1 LAIFLKRTFLLDFD
15 LYVFY
20 YVYTIKAPTKANSS
34 LIIPFNHD
42 GVYFSIANL
51 VDIKQKWN
59 SFSAKDS
66 KMTNLTFV
74 QLVDIEQIQH
84 LLEAQYKITGVLS
97 AILDTDENILAAAGW
112 QDICTR
118 FHRIHPVACE
128 RCRESDA
135 YIKAYLPDFTG
146 EYLDYKCKNG
156 LRDVAMPII
165 IAGEHLATFFTGQFF
180 YEDEKPDPEYFRG
193 QALELGFDE
202 EGYLDALSRVPV
214 FTREQICNIVGYYR
228 NLVQIMAE
236 MGLQNLMLAQ
246 EVKERKQAEKE
257 ASFFRT
263 IIENTCDSVYV
274 IDPED
279 GWRMFYV
286 NQAACSHFGMDREKL
301 LTMRIPDW
309 DPVFDVGNIDI
320 IWQQKKLNKS
330 MRFETLHRVAS
341 GELVPVEVTA
351 NELIHDGK
359 ELHAGYF
366 YNISERKTME
376 AALRTSEQ
384 NLIEAQRIARVGNW
398 VWDLSGN
405 LLSASAECY
414 RVFGMASTEV
424 ADAYNA
430 FLMLVHPE
438 DRDNVQAAFET
449 FLKNHLPHSVEY
461 RIISQDGTERI
472 IHENGE
478 VVFDALG
485 TPVHAVGTVQD
496 ITERKK
502 AEKQILRL
510 NRLYAILSEVNQA
523 IVRSTDQYSLFQEI
537 CRVVVKHG
545 GFALAWIGIV
555 DEESGI
561 VKPAASNSIKE
572 GYLDNIR
579 VTVGDE
585 PEGMGPTGSA
595 IRRNKLQI
603 VNDFLS
609 NPRTSPWHK
618 EAEKLGFNSVAAI
631 PLKLNG
637 KTIGALTMYGGEKH
651 FFHGQ
656 MSGLLLQL
664 AEDISFALE
673 NLDREARRKETE
685 RALQKEI
692 VERLQ
697 AMEALHE
704 KDQLLMHQ
712 SRQAAMGEMINNI
725 AHQWRQPLNTVALTI
740 QDLLVTYEEG
750 ECSCEYVDETVK
762 QIMNQVLHMSQTIDD
777 FRNFLKPDQEIKQ
790 FNLRETVKKTL
801 ILVGDSFK
809 SQNIKTD
816 AEAHEDLIVTGYQ
829 NEYCQVLLN
838 ILNNARDVLTERNI
852 VSPRIK
858 IKLFREGYRNVTT
871 ISDNAGGIPDAI
883 IDRIFEPYFTTKD
896 ADKGTGIGLY
906 MSKSIIEKRMNGKIS
921 VRNTDQGAEFRIE
934 V

>member
-1 LAIFLKRTFLLDFD
+1 MFLK
-15 LYVFY
+15 
-20 YVYTIKAPTKANSS
+20 
-34 LIIPFNHD
+34 
-42 GVYFSIANL
+42 
-51 VDIKQKWN
+51 DIKTTK
-59 SFSAKDS
+59 
-66 KMTNLTFV
+66 LTFT
-74 QLVDIEQIQH
+74 QLVDLEQIQH
-84 LLEAQYKITGVLS
+84 LLESQYEITGVLS

-135 YIKAYLPDFTG
+135 YIKAHLPDFTG
-146 EYLDYKCKNG
+146 DYLDYKCKNG

-165 IAGEHLATFFTGQFF
+165 ISGEHLATFFTGQFF
-180 YEDEKPDPEYFRG
+180 YDDDKPDLEYFRG
-193 QALELGFDE
+193 QARELGFDE

-214 FTREQICNIVGYYR
+214 FTREQICNIIGYYR

-263 IIENTCDSVYV
+263 IIEDTCDSVYV

-279 GWRMFYV
+279 GWRMVYV
-286 NQAACSHFGMDREKL
+286 NPAACSHFGMDREKL

-309 DPVFDVGNIDI
+309 DPVFDVGNIDML
-320 IWQQKKLNKS
+320 WQQKKLNKA
-330 MRFETLHRVAS
+330 MRFETVHRVAS

-376 AALRTSEQ
+376 AAFRTSEQ

-414 RVFGMASTEV
+414 RIFGMTSTEFP
-424 ADAYNA
+424 DDYIA
-430 FLMLVHPE
+430 FLKLVHPE
-438 DRDNVQAAFET
+438 DRDNVQTAFEN
-449 FLKNHLPHSVEY
+449 FLKNHLPHSLEY
-461 RIISQDGTERI
+461 RIISPYGSERI
-472 IHENGE
+472 IHEQGE
-478 VVFDALG
+478 VVFDTQG
-485 TPVHAVGTVQD
+485 TPVHAVGTVRD

-502 AEKQILRL
+502 SEKQILRL
-510 NRLYAILSEVNQA
+510 NQLYSILSQVNHA
-523 IVRSTDQYSLFQEI
+523 IVRSSDQDSLFQEI
-537 CRVVVKHG
+537 CRVIVKHG
-545 GFALAWIGIV
+545 GFRLAWIGLV

-561 VKPAASNSIKE
+561 VNPVAWSSIDE
-572 GYLDNIR
+572 GNLNNIR
-579 VTVGDE
+579 VTVRDE

-595 IRRNKLQI
+595 IRKGTLQI

-618 EAEKLGFNSVAAI
+618 EAEKLGFNSVTAI
-631 PLKLNG
+631 ALKLNG
-637 KTIGALTMYGGEKH
+637 KTIGSLTMYGGEKQY
-651 FFHGQ
+651 FHGQ
-656 MSGLLLQL
+656 MSELLLQL
-664 AEDISFALE
+664 AADISFALD
-673 NLDREARRKETE
+673 NLDREARRKEAE
-685 RALQKEI
+685 LALQKEI
-692 VERLQ
+692 HERLQ

-704 KDQLLMHQ
+704 KDQLLLQQ
-712 SRQAAMGEMINNI
+712 SRQAAMGEMINHI
-725 AHQWRQPLNTVALTI
+725 AHQWRQPLNMVALTI
-740 QDLLVTYEEG
+740 QDLMVTYEDG
-750 ECSCEYVDETVK
+750 ECSHEFVDQTVK
-762 QIMNQVLHMSQTIDD
+762 EIMNQVLHMSETIDD
-777 FRNFLKPDQEIKQ
+777 FRNFLRPDQEKKQ
-790 FNLRETVKKTL
+790 FNLREALRKTL

-809 SQNIKTD
+809 SQNIKID
-816 AEAHEDLIVTGYQ
+816 IEAQEDLIVTGYK
-829 NEYCQVLLN
+829 NEYCQILLN
-838 ILNNARDVLTERNI
+838 ILNNARDTITERSI
-852 VSPRIK
+852 VSPRIE
-858 IKLFREGYRNVTT
+858 INLFREGYRNVTT
-871 ISDNAGGIPDAI
+871 ISDNAGGIADAI
-883 IDRIFEPYFTTKD
+883 IDKIFEPYFTTKD

>member
-1 LAIFLKRTFLLDFD
+1 MLKDKKLN
-15 LYVFY
+15 
-20 YVYTIKAPTKANSS
+20 K
-34 LIIPFNHD
+34 
-42 GVYFSIANL
+42 
-51 VDIKQKWN
+51 
-59 SFSAKDS
+59 
-66 KMTNLTFV
+66 LTFA
-74 QLVDIEQIQH
+74 QLVDIEQIQRM
-84 LLEAQYKITGVLS
+84 LEAQHKITGVL
-97 AILDTDENILAAAGW
+97 ATILDTDENILAAAGW
-112 QDICTR
+112 QDLCTQ
-118 FHRIHPVACE
+118 FHRAHPGAIKC
-128 RCRESDA
+128 CRESDA
-135 YIKAYLPDFTG
+135 YIKARLPGLTG
-146 EYLDYKCKNG
+146 EYLNYKCMNG

-180 YEDEKPDPEYFRG
+180 YDDDKPDPEYFRE
-193 QALELGFDE
+193 QARQYGFDE
-202 EGYLDALSRVPV
+202 ESYLEALRRVPI
-214 FTREQICNIVGYYR
+214 FTMEQIRSIMDYHR
-228 NLVQIMAE
+228 NLVQILAE
-236 MGLQNLMLAQ
+236 MGLKNLKLAQ

-263 IIENTCDSVYV
+263 LIENTCDSIYV

-279 GWRMFYV
+279 GCRMVYV
-286 NQAACSHFGMDREKL
+286 NQAACSHFGMDREQML
-301 LTMRIPDW
+301 AMRIPDW
-309 DPVFDVGNIDI
+309 DPVFDMGNIAMMR
-320 IWQQKKLNKS
+320 QQIKQNKS

-351 NELIHDGK
+351 NYLIHDGK
-359 ELHAGYF
+359 ELSAGYF
-366 YNISERKTME
+366 YDIGERKAME
-376 AALRTSEQ
+376 AALRASEQ

-398 VWDLSGN
+398 VWDLSGS

-414 RVFGMASTEV
+414 RVFGMASTEF
-424 ADAYNA
+424 ADSYKA
-430 FLMLVHPE
+430 FLKLVHPE

-461 RIISQDGTERI
+461 RIISPDGTGRI
-472 IHENGE
+472 IHEQGE

-485 TPVHAVGTVQD
+485 TPVHTVGTVQD

-502 AEKQILRL
+502 TEKQILRL
-510 NRLYAILSEVNQA
+510 NQLYAILSEVNHA
-523 IVRSTDQYSLFQEI
+523 IVRSADQYSLFQEI
-537 CRVVVKHG
+537 CRVVVKYG
-545 GFALAWIGIV
+545 GFRLAWIGLV
-555 DEESGI
+555 DEECGI
-561 VKPAASNSIKE
+561 VKPVACNSINE

-579 VTVGDE
+579 VTVRDE
-585 PEGMGPTGSA
+585 PEGMGPAGSA
-595 IRRNKLQI
+595 IRKGKLQI

-618 EAEKLGFNSVAAI
+618 EAEKLGYNSVAAI

-664 AEDISFALE
+664 AADISFALD

-725 AHQWRQPLNTVALTI
+725 AHQWRQPLNMVALTI
-740 QDLLVTYEEG
+740 QDLMVTYEQG
-750 ECSCEYVDETVK
+750 ECSYEYVDETVK
-762 QIMNQVLHMSQTIDD
+762 QIMSQVLHMSQTIDD
-777 FRNFLKPDQEIKQ
+777 FRNFLRPDQEIKQ
-790 FNLRETVKKTL
+790 FNLREAVKKTL
-801 ILVGDSFK
+801 VLVGDSFK

-816 AEAHEDLIVTGYQ
+816 TEAQEDLIVTGYQ

-852 VSPRIK
+852 VAPRIE
-858 IKLFREGYRNVTT
+858 INLFREGYRNVTT

-883 IDRIFEPYFTTKD
+883 IDRIFEPYLTTKE

-906 MSKSIIEKRMNGKIS
+906 MSKTIIEKRMNGKIS
-921 VRNTDQGAEFRIE
+921 VRNTDRGAEFRIE